1 MAEINQIA
9 APGDQAPTHVAATSE
24 VANDTHV
31 EIAFPPFNSTT
42 FASQLVWLAIC
53 FGLFYLLM
61 GRIAIPRISAIL
73 ETRKDKIARDLA
85 EAGHLKGETD
95 AAIAAY
101 EKALAAARQNAATIA
116 AETRA
121 TLTADVDAKRNA
133 AEVAL
138 HDKLAKAEAEIADIK
153 AKALAEVSGIARE
166 TAQSVVAALSTATV
180 SADEISQAV
189 DGALAR

>member
-1 MAEINQIA
+1 MAETNQVN
-9 APGDQAPTHVAATSE
+9 TE
-24 VANDTHV
+24 VGKADRI
-31 EIAFPPFNSTT
+31 EDGSGFPPFNPTT
-42 FASQLVWLAIC
+42 FASQLLWLAIC
-53 FGLFYLLM
+53 FGLFYLVM
-61 GRIAIPRISAIL
+61 GRVAIPRISAIL

-85 EAGHLKGETD
+85 DAAKLKDETD

-101 EKALAAARQNAATIA
+101 EKALATARQNAAAIA

-121 TLTADVDAKRNA
+121 TLTADVDAKRHA
-133 AEVAL
+133 AEASL
-138 HDKLAKAEAEIADIK
+138 QEKLKKAEAEIAGIK

-180 SADEISQAV
+180 SPDEIAKAV